1 MILLSID
8 LRVFPNTLFLGEIV
22 PWLSY
27 PMTFHDLQQRLLDE
41 LRQRVR
47 SGATTERSLARLSG
61 ISQPHLHN
69 VLKGKR
75 LLSMEKADTVLHRL
89 HIDVLNLIE
98 PEELRES
105 IRRR

>member
-1 MILLSID
+1 
-8 LRVFPNTLFLGEIV
+8 
-22 PWLSY
+22 
-27 PMTFHDLQQRLLDE
+27 MTFHELQQRLLEE

-47 SGATTERSLARLSG
+47 SGAATERGLARISG

-75 LLSMEKADTVLHRL
+75 LLSMDKADELLRSLEIDILRL
-89 HIDVLNLIE
+89 IH

-105 IRRR
+105 SRRR

>member
-1 MILLSID
+1 
-8 LRVFPNTLFLGEIV
+8 
-22 PWLSY
+22 
-27 PMTFHDLQQRLLDE
+27 MTFHDLQQRLLEE

-47 SGATTERSLARLSG
+47 SGAATERGLARLSG

-75 LLSMEKADTVLHRL
+75 ELSLEKADMVLHRL
-89 HIDVLNLIE
+89 QIDLLHLIE

-105 IRRR
+105 TRRR

>member
-1 MILLSID
+1 
-8 LRVFPNTLFLGEIV
+8 
-22 PWLSY
+22 
-27 PMTFHDLQQRLLDE
+27 MTFHELQQRLLNE

-47 SGATTERSLARLSG
+47 SGAATERGLARISG

-75 LLSMEKADTVLHRL
+75 LLSMDKADDMLRCLDIDILRL
-89 HIDVLNLIE
+89 IH

-105 IRRR
+105 SRRR

>member
-1 MILLSID
+1 
-8 LRVFPNTLFLGEIV
+8 
-22 PWLSY
+22 
-27 PMTFHDLQQRLLDE
+27 MTFHDLQQRLLEE
-41 LRQRVR
+41 LRLRVR
-47 SGATTERSLARLSG
+47 SGVATERGLARLSG

-75 LLSMEKADTVLHRL
+75 ILSMEKADEVLRHL
-89 HIDVLNLIE
+89 HIDVLHLIE

>member
-1 MILLSID
+1 
-8 LRVFPNTLFLGEIV
+8 
-22 PWLSY
+22 
-27 PMTFHDLQQRLLDE
+27 MTFHDLQQRLLDE
-41 LRQRVR
+41 LRRQVR
-47 SGATTERSLARLSG
+47 SGVATERGLAHLSG

-75 LLSMEKADTVLHRL
+75 ILSMEKTDVVLRRL
-89 HIDVLNLIE
+89 QIDILYLIE

>member
-1 MILLSID
+1 
-8 LRVFPNTLFLGEIV
+8 
-22 PWLSY
+22 
-27 PMTFHDLQQRLLDE
+27 MTFHDLQQRLLAD

-47 SGATTERSLARLSG
+47 SGAATERGLARDTG

-75 LLSMEKADTVLHRL
+75 ILSMEKADKVLRRL
-89 HIDVLNLIE
+89 QIDVLYLIE

-105 IRRR
+105 SLRR

>member
-1 MILLSID
+1 
-8 LRVFPNTLFLGEIV
+8 
-22 PWLSY
+22 
-27 PMTFHDLQQRLLDE
+27 MTFHELQQRLIEE

-47 SGATTERSLARLSG
+47 SGAATEPGLARLSG

-75 LLSMEKADTVLHRL
+75 VLSMDKADELLRQL
-89 HIDVLNLIE
+89 QIDVLQLVP

-105 IRRR
+105 GRRR